1 MLSPSSFDFLR
12 FHGSLGMAEKI
23 RRFDWAATPVGP
35 PETWPNA
42 LKTVLAVSLASE
54 FPKAIVWGPELI
66 TFYNDGFAPIL
77 GEKPEALGRPFSDV
91 WAEAWDEIS
100 PIVARAFGGQST
112 FIEDF
117 PLTVNRRGHDE
128 RAYFTFCYSPISDE
142 SGRVLGMLDTVIETT
157 GKVEA
162 DRQARILNQELQHRI
177 KNTLTVISSI
187 AGHSIRNAPN
197 LKAAE
202 SALMFRLNALAEG
215 HQILTSGRGAQ
226 ADMATLIRAALT
238 AHTDDDRISLEGHT
252 YSLPEKQAL
261 TLSLVVNELVT
272 NALKY
277 GALSTPEGRVVIGW
291 GIEPGE
297 GDDALSFRWREEGGP
312 AVSTPARAGFG
323 SRLIERVAGADFNG
337 TAVLNFDPAG
347 LVYTLEGRVPRE

>member
-1 MLSPSSFDFLR
+1 MLSSSPFDFLR
-12 FHGSLGMAEKI
+12 FHGNHGMAEKI
-23 RRFDWAATPVGP
+23 RHFDWAATPVGS
-35 PETWPNA
+35 PETWPTA
-42 LKTVLAVSLASE
+42 LKTVLAVALSSK
-54 FPKAIVWGPELI
+54 FPKAIVWGPELT

-77 GEKPEALGRPFSDV
+77 GEKPEALGRPFSEV

-100 PIVARAFGGQST
+100 PIVARAFAGQST

-117 PLTVNRRGHDE
+117 PLTVNRHGYPE
-128 RAYFTFCYSPISDE
+128 RAYFTFCYSPVSDE
-142 SGRVLGMLDTVIETT
+142 NGRVLGMLDTVMETT

-162 DRQARILNQELQHRI
+162 DRQARILNSELQHRI

-215 HQILTSGRGAQ
+215 HQVLASDRSAE
-226 ADMATLIRAALT
+226 ADMTTLIRAALI
-238 AHTDDDRISLEGHT
+238 AHTDGDRVSLEGHT
-252 YSLPEKQAL
+252 YSLPERQAL

-277 GALSTPEGRVVIGW
+277 GALSVPEGRVIIGW
-291 GIEPGE
+291 EIAAEAGS
-297 GDDALSFRWREEGGP
+297 DAVRFWWREQGGP
-312 AVSTPARAGFG
+312 AVTAPNRKGFG
-323 SRLIERVAGADFNG
+323 SRLVERVAGADFNG
-337 TAVLNFDPAG
+337 TAVLRYEPAG
-347 LVYTLEGRVPRE
+347 LIYTLEGRVPRE

>member
-1 MLSPSSFDFLR
+1 MSGPGMLSSSPFDFLK
-12 FHGSLGMAEKI
+12 FHRSEGMADKI
-23 RRFDWAATPVGP
+23 RRFDWAATPLGP
-35 PETWPNA
+35 PETWPPA
-42 LKTVLAVSLASE
+42 LKTVLAVALSSK

-91 WAEAWDEIS
+91 WAEVWDEIS
-100 PIVARAFGGQST
+100 PIVARAFV
-112 FIEDF
+112 EDF
-117 PLTVNRRGHDE
+117 PLTVNRHGYAE

-142 SGRVLGMLDTVIETT
+142 NGRVLGMLDTVMETT

-162 DRQARILNQELQHRI
+162 DRQARILNSELQHRI
-177 KNTLTVISSI
+177 RNTLTVISSI

-215 HQILTSGRGAQ
+215 HQILTSGRSAE
-226 ADMATLIRAALT
+226 ADMATLIRAALS
-238 AHTDDDRISLEGHT
+238 AHIDDERVSLDGHA

-277 GALSTPEGRVVIGW
+277 GALSVPKGRVFIGW
-291 GIEPGE
+291 EIEAGRDSDE
-297 GDDALSFRWREEGGP
+297 VRFRWREQCGP
-312 AVSTPARAGFG
+312 PVSAPERKGFG
-323 SRLIERVAGADFNG
+323 SRLVERVAGADFNG
-337 TAVLNFDPAG
+337 TAVLSYEAEG
-347 LVYTLEGRVPRE
+347 LVYTLEGRVPRS